1 MPLINYE
8 ISLNLKWSRDCFLL
22 AGTAAYQVP
31 EFKITDTKCSSRSFI
46 KSRQCKTALTVR
58 RGFLFFHLKI
68 KMVKK
73 IPSNIIFQ
81 LLK

>member
-8 ISLNLKWSRDCFLL
+8 ISLKLKWSRDSFLL

-46 KSRQCKTALTVR
+46 KSRQCKTA
-58 RGFLFFHLKI
+58 
-68 KMVKK
+68 
-73 IPSNIIFQ
+73 
-81 LLK
+81 

>member
-31 EFKITDTKCSSRSFI
+31 EFKITDKKCSSRSFI
-46 KSRQCKTALTVR
+46 KSRQCKTA
-58 RGFLFFHLKI
+58 
-68 KMVKK
+68 
-73 IPSNIIFQ
+73 
-81 LLK
+81 